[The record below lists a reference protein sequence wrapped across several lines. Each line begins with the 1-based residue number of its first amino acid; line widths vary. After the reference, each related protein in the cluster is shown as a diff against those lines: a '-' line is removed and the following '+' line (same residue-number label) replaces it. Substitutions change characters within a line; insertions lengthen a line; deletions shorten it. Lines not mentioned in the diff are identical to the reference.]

1 LVQERVLGVS
11 GLWGKQEVVAMTG
24 MGVWGKWRVTGVMVG
39 AQEESVVV
47 DKVERG
53 ETVAVGR
60 RGEGESVGE
69 VLAVW
74 LSILLPL
81 SASPSISI
89 LA

>member
-1 LVQERVLGVS
+1 
-11 GLWGKQEVVAMTG
+11 MTG
-24 MGVWGKWRVTGVMVG
+24 MGVWGKWRVTGVVVG

-60 RGEGESVGE
+60 RGEGELVGE
-69 VLAVW
+69 VLRVW
-74 LSILLPL
+74 SSILLPL
-81 SASPSISI
+81 LASPSVPV